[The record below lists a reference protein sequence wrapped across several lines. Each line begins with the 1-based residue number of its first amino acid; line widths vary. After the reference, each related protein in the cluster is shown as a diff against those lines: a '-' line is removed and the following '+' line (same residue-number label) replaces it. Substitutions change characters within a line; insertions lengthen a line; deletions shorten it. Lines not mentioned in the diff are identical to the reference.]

1 LENKFCVRLNDGN
14 FHRLRRF
21 GRTYPQ
27 LFRIPYSRVVFP
39 IFVQFLNPLLLV
51 KSRTNNVKRSCNFG
65 EISLAAI
72 RRLSVK
78 FRFGLVESEVVREY
92 YDIKPADVELSSVY
106 RVAAVCGARE
116 G

>member
-1 LENKFCVRLNDGN
+1 M
-14 FHRLRRF
+14 
-21 GRTYPQ
+21 
-27 LFRIPYSRVVFP
+27 
-39 IFVQFLNPLLLV
+39 

-92 YDIKPADVELSSVY
+92 YDIKPADVELSNVY
-106 RVAAVCGARE
+106 RVAAVCDARE
-116 G
+116 GSYV